1 MQQFDRQENELLQ
14 QQQQQREAEL
24 AAAGNGGTEGAEEE
38 VEEVIE
44 DNEVLQGAGDEGWS
58 GNAARSLDSR
68 APSGLLRKSWTFPL
82 NTCTCILFRSF
93 CLYCYEY

>member
-44 DNEVLQGAGDEGWS
+44 DNEVLQGTGDEGWS
-58 GNAARSLDSR
+58 GKAARSLDSR
-68 APSGLLRKSWTFPL
+68 APSGLLRMS
-82 NTCTCILFRSF
+82 
-93 CLYCYEY
+93 